1 MSTSKEF
8 RLLKSGYSAY
18 HSPISRVP
26 GDLLIEVALFLESRK
41 DTLNFCLTVRGSIL
55 RSRATIDLSIKSN
68 YIFSHVSSVL
78 YEKVVLKSA
87 EQCTWTLGM
96 LARRVD
102 VARHV
107 RELIISLS
115 RALVSGIDNATASS
129 AVRKVAEGMRLDA
142 LAKFCWDA
150 EESPYH
156 EDMWFAL
163 RMGCV
168 FPSVSTSL
176 PSLTGLL
183 QVSSIALYRNV
194 HRLSS
199 P

>member
-1 MSTSKEF
+1 
-8 RLLKSGYSAY
+8 
-18 HSPISRVP
+18 
-26 GDLLIEVALFLESRK
+26 
-41 DTLNFCLTVRGSIL
+41 
-55 RSRATIDLSIKSN
+55 
-68 YIFSHVSSVL
+68 
-78 YEKVVLKSA
+78 
-87 EQCTWTLGM
+87 M

-129 AVRKVAEGMRLDA
+129 AVRKIAGAMRLDA
-142 LAKFCWDA
+142 LAKFRWDA
-150 EESPYH
+150 EESPYD
-156 EDMWFAL
+156 EEMWFAL
-163 RMGCV
+163 RMGCA

-176 PSLTGLL
+176 PSLMGFI

>member
-8 RLLKSGYSAY
+8 RLLVSGYSAY
-18 HSPISRVP
+18 YSPISRIP

-41 DTLNFCLTVRGSIL
+41 DILNFSLT
-55 RSRATIDLSIKSN
+55 SN
-68 YIFSHVSSVL
+68 YIFSNVSSVL

-107 RELIISLS
+107 REFIISLS
-115 RALVSGIDNATASS
+115 KPFVSVIDNATASA
-129 AVRKVAEGMRLDA
+129 AVRKVAGAMRLDA
-142 LAKFCWDA
+142 LTKFCWDA

-163 RMGCV
+163 RMGC
-168 FPSVSTSL
+168 PQLRYIGTSIGSVL
-176 PSLTGLL
+176 PNLNSHLFDFVDLLGFSLTLKNAFYESHLDMFLDG
-183 QVSSIALYRNV
+183 
-194 HRLSS
+194 
-199 P
+199 